1 MYFKNPKRK
10 LKYFEVLI
18 IKFNNRNE
26 HLNRCIFLM
35 IKYFDLIININLL
48 LLKDC
53 KLQIICLDDLIILQ
67 SETYLGESKKCTSFK
82 INDTEK

>member
-1 MYFKNPKRK
+1 MYLKNPKRK
-10 LKYFEVLI
+10 LKYFEILI

-35 IKYFDLIININLL
+35 IKYFELIININLL
-48 LLKDC
+48 LLKDR
-53 KLQIICLDDLIILQ
+53 KLQIICLDDLISLQ
-67 SETYLGESKKCTSFK
+67 SEIYLGERKKGTKLK